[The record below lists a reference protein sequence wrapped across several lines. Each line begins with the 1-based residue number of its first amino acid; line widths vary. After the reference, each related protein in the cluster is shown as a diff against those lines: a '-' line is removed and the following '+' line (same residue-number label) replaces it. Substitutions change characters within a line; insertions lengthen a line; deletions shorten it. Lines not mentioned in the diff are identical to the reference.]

1 MSRDNVAGISG
12 GLVKNIFLLPG
23 RIIQWFMYI
32 FVAGMSYGKLRQQT
46 RLARSPIITW
56 LFSIVGWIV
65 IFIMSCDYL
74 GLDLTK
80 YIYLIE
86 GN

>member
-46 RLARSPIITW
+46 RLARSPIMTW
-56 LFSIVGWIV
+56 
-65 IFIMSCDYL
+65 
-74 GLDLTK
+74 
-80 YIYLIE
+80 
-86 GN
+86 